1 MPIEFKRSWN
11 DEEVESFR
19 GSWVRF
25 VETEMLPQD
34 AEARR
39 RGHVGHALWRRAGE
53 LGFLC
58 VDIPEE
64 WGGAGGDF
72 RHEAVLH
79 EEMARRA
86 LSGMS
91 IGVHS
96 IAAHYLLNHGTE
108 DQKRRYLPR
117 LAKGELIGAIA
128 MTEPGAGSD
137 LQAIRTRA
145 ERHGNQY
152 AINGSKTFISNGFLA
167 ELVVVVCKTDPS
179 ERARGISL
187 MLVETGDCA
196 GFRVGRLHDKIGRKA
211 QDTAELFFDEVR
223 VPADN
228 LLGGDEGQGFHQLMA
243 DLPYERMMIG
253 VGALA
258 TMEGAYRATLDYVRE
273 RQAFGRPIADFQNTR
288 FKLAEVADA
297 DHRGPSFHRPLRRT
311 AAGRRARCGDRVD
324 GQAVGLGDRGAGHR
338 RAAAAPRRLRLHE
351 RIPDR
356 PHVRR
361 RSHRP
366 HLRRDQRDHEGSHRA
381 RPMSRAER

>member
-11 DEEVESFR
+11 DEGVEGFR
-19 GSWVRF
+19 DSWVRF

-167 ELVVVVCKTDPS
+167 GLVVVVCKTNPS

-196 GFRVGRLHDKIGRKA
+196 GFRVGRLLDKVGRKA

-223 VPADN
+223 IPADN
-228 LLGGDEGQGFHQLMA
+228 LLGGVEGQGFHQLMA

-258 TMEGAYRATLDYVRE
+258 AMEGAYRATLNYVRE

-288 FKLAEVADA
+288 FKLAEVATQITVGRAFIDRCVEQLLAGALDA
-297 DHRGPSFHRPLRRT
+297 AT
-311 AAGRRARCGDRVD
+311 ASMAKLWASETEGRVIDELLQLHGGYGYMNEFLIARMYADARIARIYGGTNEIMKEVIARA
-324 GQAVGLGDRGAGHR
+324 L
-338 RAAAAPRRLRLHE
+338 
-351 RIPDR
+351 
-356 PHVRR
+356 
-361 RSHRP
+361 
-366 HLRRDQRDHEGSHRA
+366 
-381 RPMSRAER
+381 

>member
-1 MPIEFKRSWN
+1 MPLVFNRSWS
-11 DEEVESFR
+11 DEEVEHFR
-19 GSWVRF
+19 DSWVRF
-25 VETEMLPQD
+25 VESEMLPHD

-39 RGHVGHALWRRAGE
+39 RGHVGHELWQRAGE

-58 VDIPEE
+58 VDIPEK

-96 IAAHYLLNHGTE
+96 IAAHYLLNHGTD

-117 LAKGELIGAIA
+117 LAKGELVGAIA

-137 LQAIRTRA
+137 LQAIHTRA

-152 AINGSKTFISNGFLA
+152 AISGSKTFISNGFLA
-167 ELVVVVCKTDPS
+167 GLVVVVCKTNPA

-187 MLVETGDCA
+187 MLVETEDCP
-196 GFRVGRLHDKIGRKA
+196 GFRVGRLLDKIGRKA
-211 QDTAELFFDEVR
+211 QDTAELFFEEVR
-223 VPADN
+223 VPAGN
-228 LLGGDEGQGFHQLMA
+228 LLGGVEGQGFYQLMA

-258 TMEGAYRATLDYVRE
+258 AMEGAYRATVDYVRE

-288 FKLAEVADA
+288 FKLAEVATQITVGRAFIDRCVEQLQSGALDA
-297 DHRGPSFHRPLRRT
+297 AT
-311 AAGRRARCGDRVD
+311 ASMAKLWASEAEGRVIDELLQLHGGYGYMNEFMIARMYADARVARIYGGSNEIMKEVIARA
-324 GQAVGLGDRGAGHR
+324 LY
-338 RAAAAPRRLRLHE
+338 
-351 RIPDR
+351 
-356 PHVRR
+356 
-361 RSHRP
+361 
-366 HLRRDQRDHEGSHRA
+366 
-381 RPMSRAER
+381 

>member
-1 MPIEFKRSWN
+1 MPLEFKRSWN

-19 GSWVRF
+19 DSWVRF
-25 VETEMLPQD
+25 VETEMQPHD
-34 AEARR
+34 EEARK
-39 RGHVGHALWRRAGE
+39 RGHVGHKLWRRAGE

-137 LQAIRTRA
+137 LQAIRTHA

-152 AINGSKTFISNGFLA
+152 RVNGSKTFISNGFLA
-167 ELVVVVCKTDPS
+167 GLVVVVCKTDPA

-187 MLVETGDCA
+187 MLVETADCP
-196 GFRVGRLHDKIGRKA
+196 GFRVGRLLDKIGRKA
-211 QDTAELFFDEVR
+211 QDTAELFFDEVP
-223 VPADN
+223 VPAEN
-228 LLGGDEGQGFHQLMA
+228 LLGAAEGQGFAQLMA

-258 TMEGAYRATLDYVRE
+258 AMEGAFRATLDYVRE
-273 RQAFGRPIADFQNTR
+273 RQAFGRSIAEFQNTR
-288 FKLAEVADA
+288 FKLAEVA
-297 DHRGPSFHRPLRRT
+297 T
-311 AAGRRARCGDRVD
+311 
-324 GQAVGLGDRGAGHR
+324 QIAVGRAFIDRCVEELLVGTLDAATASMAKLWASEAEGHVIDELLQLHGGYGYMNEFMIAR
-338 RAAAAPRRLRLHE
+338 MYADARIARIYGGTNEIMKEVIARAL
-351 RIPDR
+351 
-356 PHVRR
+356 
-361 RSHRP
+361 
-366 HLRRDQRDHEGSHRA
+366 
-381 RPMSRAER
+381 

>member
-1 MPIEFKRSWN
+1 MPLEFKRSWA
-11 DEEVESFR
+11 DEEVERFR
-19 GSWVRF
+19 DSWVRF
-25 VETEMLPQD
+25 IETEMLPQD

-39 RGHVGHALWRRAGE
+39 RGHVGRELWRRAGE

-96 IAAHYLLNHGTE
+96 IAAHYLLNHGTL

-117 LAKGELIGAIA
+117 LAKGELVGAIA
-128 MTEPGAGSD
+128 MTEPSAGSD

-145 ERHGNQY
+145 ERHGNEY

-167 ELVVVVCKTDPS
+167 GLVVVVCKTDPA

-187 MLVETGDCA
+187 MLVETADCP
-196 GFRVGRLHDKIGRKA
+196 GFRVGRLLDKIGRKA
-211 QDTAELFFDEVR
+211 QDTAELFFDEVM

-228 LLGGDEGQGFHQLMA
+228 LLGGVAGQGFHQLMT
-243 DLPYERMMIG
+243 DLPYERLMIG

-258 TMEGAYRATLDYVRE
+258 AMEGAYRATLEYVRE
-273 RQAFGRPIADFQNTR
+273 RQAFGRPIAEFQNTR
-288 FKLAEVADA
+288 FKLAEAATQIMVGRAFIDRCVEQLLAGTLDAATAAMAKLWASETEGRVIDELLQLHGGYGYMNEFLIARLYADA
-297 DHRGPSFHRPLRRT
+297 RIARIYGGT
-311 AAGRRARCGDRVD
+311 NEIMKEVIARA
-324 GQAVGLGDRGAGHR
+324 L
-338 RAAAAPRRLRLHE
+338 
-351 RIPDR
+351 
-356 PHVRR
+356 
-361 RSHRP
+361 
-366 HLRRDQRDHEGSHRA
+366 
-381 RPMSRAER
+381 